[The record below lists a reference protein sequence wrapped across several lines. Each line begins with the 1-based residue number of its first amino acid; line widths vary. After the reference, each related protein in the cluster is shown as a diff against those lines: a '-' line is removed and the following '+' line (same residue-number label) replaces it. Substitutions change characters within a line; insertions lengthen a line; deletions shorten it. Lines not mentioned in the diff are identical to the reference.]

1 MNNLFKTYENKF
13 EKSPSA
19 KASPG
24 MIWKAHKFKKRLKYL
39 LYVKC
44 FFIIE
49 SFVEK
54 GLKFLSIWLKMFP
67 FSATIYHFFC
77 KTR

>member
-1 MNNLFKTYENKF
+1 MITINYVFKTYENKF

-39 LYVKC
+39 LYVK
-44 FFIIE
+44 
-49 SFVEK
+49 
-54 GLKFLSIWLKMFP
+54 
-67 FSATIYHFFC
+67 
-77 KTR
+77 